1 MTDKELMAEIVAK
14 VGPAEARQLVT
25 SAYNSEIVANRLG
38 RLENNP
44 SAMSTAKDHSSLL
57 TLALK
62 RVNEVVLL
70 IP

>member
-44 SAMSTAKDHSSLL
+44 SAMSTAKDH
-57 TLALK
+57 
-62 RVNEVVLL
+62 
-70 IP
+70 